1 MTDVGTLGR
10 LAWRDFNTDGVPS
23 SGLRQPYKPEIRA
36 FVTAVDQQK
45 VQFFANITDLRAYNG
60 GATSGLL
67 VARSTLGDGGDGPVA
82 VIAGDTTSPDNGAT
96 VFVDALERRWGR
108 AHDGRFDPRWWG
120 FNGVDETPAYNGAL
134 AVIQTRG
141 GGTLLVPPLTHTV
154 NGPLNY
160 TGDLVSVL
168 GDGYNSLIQKKSTT
182 GDLFAFNGDKYRF
195 HGFLI
200 ECPGV
205 HTSGTLFRL
214 NTVGGNV
221 SITEVFSHQGFGI
234 LTLGYGAQL
243 YVNNCTFN
251 AYRGHG
257 LRPGPNWA
265 GLTVIVNVNMNCDE
279 TNQGTGVFLE
289 SGDTFHLTNINCAG
303 QLQPLVFKPQAN
315 GVLVNVFCTT
325 VFGDGI
331 GRTATGF
338 DGWLIDGSAASC
350 TLGRIFMTGC
360 WAGVN
365 RRDGLRIIGAV
376 SGDVVKCVNCYFLSN
391 LGHGVYWTSA
401 PRYIE
406 LEAGTISGN
415 SLLSPGTYSGIR
427 VDDFASEFRID
438 SCRIGPTGL
447 VTVDNHGHNVDIAG
461 TNHDHY
467 RVRDNDLR
475 GGVTGAMRDQGTG
488 SDKTIRD
495 NAGYR
500 TANRGTSSV
509 LSTTTTITVSHGL
522 AVTPTAQD
530 IAITPTNSPTNDPG
544 NWWVSAP
551 TSTTFNVNVRNDPG
565 ASNFNFGWSARCLQ

>member
-1 MTDVGTLGR
+1 MVDVSSLGR
-10 LAWRDFNTDGVPS
+10 KAWRAWFTDGVPS
-23 SGLRQPYKPEIRA
+23 SGAHEPLKSEIFD
-36 FVTAVDQQK
+36 FVKGVDQQK
-45 VQFFANITDLRAYNG
+45 VQFFANIDELRAYEG
-60 GATSGLL
+60 EAISGLL
-67 VARSTLGDGGDGPVA
+67 VGRIALGDGGDGPVA
-82 VIAGDTTSPDNGAT
+82 VIAGDTTTADNGAT
-96 VFVDALERRWGR
+96 VFVDGLGRRWGR
-108 AHDGRFDPRWWG
+108 AHDGRFDPRWWD
-120 FNGVDETPAYNGAL
+120 FTAEDKTSAYNGAL
-134 AVIQTRG
+134 AAIQARG
-141 GGTLLVPPLTHTV
+141 GGTLVIPPFTHTV
-154 NGPLNY
+154 NGPLTY
-160 TGDLVSVL
+160 TGDLVSVV

-182 GDLFAFNGDKYRF
+182 GDLFAFDGDKYRF

-257 LRPGPNWA
+257 LRPGPNWG

-279 TNQGTGVFLE
+279 ANQGTGVHLE

-447 VTVDNHGHNVDIAG
+447 VTVDNHAYNVDIAG

-475 GGVTGAMRDQGTG
+475 GGVTGVMRDQGTG

-495 NAGYR
+495 NAGYK
-500 TANRGTSSV
+500 TASKGAATITSGNTSV
-509 LSTTTTITVSHGL
+509 TVSHNL
-522 AVTPTAQD
+522 AVTPTAAD
-530 IAITPTNSPTNDPG
+530 IVITFTEQATNDYG
-544 NWWVSAP
+544 RWWVGSING
-551 TSTTFNVNVRNDPG
+551 SSFNLNVTTDPG
-565 ASNFNFGWSARCLQ
+565 ASNLDFSWSARCLQ